1 MREQAAVEVE
11 VTDDGHGRRE
21 RAAANQHSGR
31 PAGHGITGMRERAA
45 AVGGSL
51 DAGPLAGGGFRVHA
65 SLPTGA
71 GLE

>member
-1 MREQAAVEVE
+1 VRIVREQAAVEVE

-21 RAAANQHSGR
+21 RAAAQAHD
-31 PAGHGITGMRERAA
+31 GHGITGMRERAA